1 MTLLTLTDTAD
12 LDHRTCKLWLHQRLP
27 SFATEIEAFG
37 GYKLEYIELNLDV
50 TGLVTGSE
58 ISSLHFGSELWVWR
72 LCLLISTLCRVLE
85 NCRQK
90 PRLCMTSSF
99 PSPALRQDTLD
110 LTPLT
115 AFSCRSKDGETSH
128 SPKGRGFRLFQSG
141 GGNVGA
147 GGSTAEAGTGTL
159 TKDAIMSRVGQRWD
173 CCYDYC
179 CFQSVCLSD
188 FNIPSQFHVLISYQ
202 SKLVQD

>member
-1 MTLLTLTDTAD
+1 MTTSALTII
-12 LDHRTCKLWLHQRLP
+12 CNW
-27 SFATEIEAFG
+27 
-37 GYKLEYIELNLDV
+37 N
-50 TGLVTGSE
+50 
-58 ISSLHFGSELWVWR
+58 WVFWR
-72 LCLLISTLCRVLE
+72 LQVGIYWTEPWCNGARNWKWNLKFAFWKWAVSVTPLSADINLVSSSWELQAET
-85 NCRQK
+85 K
-90 PRLCMTSSF
+90 TCMTSSF

-115 AFSCRSKDGETSH
+115 AFFCRSKDGETSH

-202 SKLVQD
+202 SKLGQD